1 LSEEDRAA
9 ATVKCTENFVK
20 FGHVV
25 LRYASGQTD
34 RQTDR
39 QTDTLIAILC
49 PPTGDEVIT
58 EDEDLTTL

>member
-1 LSEEDRAA
+1 MW
-9 ATVKCTENFVK
+9 F
-20 FGHVV
+20 

-49 PPTGDEVIT
+49 LHTGRKIT
-58 EDEDLTTL
+58 IVFTVNARLE